1 MDSELS
7 DSKFSDKFM
16 SILNSRK
23 DSTYQFAF
31 ARFLIDYSRENNSH
45 HVGFVTIAEYFVP
58 ILYLFII
65 FE

>member
-7 DSKFSDKFM
+7 DSKFLDKFM

-45 HVGFVTIAEYFVP
+45 HIDFGTIAEYF
-58 ILYLFII
+58 LKYII
-65 FE
+65 MKRR